1 MSMALTESHIKTTFP
16 TFKREQSL
24 LIKLINY
31 EIISYKTNKP
41 NILDKIYNDLIQ
53 QTRELLDEN
62 FYKYIKEDSD
72 KPITDSIIPEWIGL
86 LACIEFIRARI
97 FLKLISDP
105 SLTFEKIFTLTYSDD
120 DEKSFIITIPG
131 DESLPSENNV
141 ERKVNQNTVK
151 IYMEFVIIAM
161 NYLTILREGKDFS
174 KEKTAYYSFGDVL
187 DDLQEPTSPSFRE
200 ICLKSII
207 NLIKTE
213 ITDVEIV

>member
-1 MSMALTESHIKTTFP
+1 MATALTETHIKTTFP
-16 TFKREQSL
+16 TFKQEQSL

-31 EIISYKTNKP
+31 EIISYKTNEQ

-62 FYKYIKEDSD
+62 FYKYLKEDSD
-72 KPITDSIIPEWIGL
+72 KTITDSTVPEWIGL

-105 SLTFEKIFTLTYSDD
+105 SVTFEKLFTLTYSDNN
-120 DEKSFIITIPG
+120 EKSFIISIPG
-131 DESLPSENNV
+131 DESLPSENQI
-141 ERKVNQNTVK
+141 ERKVNHNNVK
-151 IYMEFVIIAM
+151 TYIKYVIIAM
-161 NYLTILREGKDFS
+161 NYLTKLREGKDFS
-174 KEKTAYYSFGDVL
+174 KEKANYYSFGDVL
-187 DDLQEPTSPSFRE
+187 DDMYEPTSLSVRE

-213 ITDVEIV
+213 ITDVE